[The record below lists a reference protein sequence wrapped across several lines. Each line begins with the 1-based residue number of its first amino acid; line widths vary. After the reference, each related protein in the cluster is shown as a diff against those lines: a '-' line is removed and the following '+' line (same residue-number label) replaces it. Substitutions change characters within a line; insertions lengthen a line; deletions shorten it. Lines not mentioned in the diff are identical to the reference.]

1 MKFGVQTFT
10 IRKAQKKSL
19 YDAYLPLVEMGIS
32 QIELARI
39 DFNEK
44 NAAEIRRIAS
54 LHDIRPVS
62 IQVKPKYVFGDPE
75 SVIKFCKATDCK
87 NVVISQLPFSCIL
100 GSEDKTYA
108 FIDKLDEFYEIYAEQ
123 GITLAYHH
131 HNWEYVKLSCGRT
144 VMEELLARTNKIMI
158 VHDTYWT
165 ARCGIDPAKQ
175 IKEFGNRL
183 LGIHLRDLTFSKK
196 LIDVIPRNTR
206 IGNGVIDFKA
216 VLDAA
221 EEVGCRYFVIEQ
233 KTDTPYEDIS
243 KSLEALKILRPQE

>member
-1 MKFGVQTFT
+1 
-10 IRKAQKKSL
+10 
-19 YDAYLPLVEMGIS
+19 
-32 QIELARI
+32 
-39 DFNEK
+39 
-44 NAAEIRRIAS
+44 
-54 LHDIRPVS
+54 
-62 IQVKPKYVFGDPE
+62 
-75 SVIKFCKATDCK
+75 
-87 NVVISQLPFSCIL
+87 
-100 GSEDKTYA
+100 
-108 FIDKLDEFYEIYAEQ
+108 
-123 GITLAYHH
+123 
-131 HNWEYVKLSCGRT
+131 
-144 VMEELLARTNKIMI
+144 MEELLARTNKIMI

-221 EEVGCRYFVIEQ
+221 EEVGCRYLVIEQ